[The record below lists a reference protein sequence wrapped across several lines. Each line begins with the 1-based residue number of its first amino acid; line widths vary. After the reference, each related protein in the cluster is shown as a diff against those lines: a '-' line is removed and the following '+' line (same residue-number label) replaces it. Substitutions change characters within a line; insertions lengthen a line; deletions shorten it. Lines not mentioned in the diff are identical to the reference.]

1 MAASSS
7 VLGCRRLRTEELPS
21 RSRRRF
27 RRRVAPL
34 RVDLFSFRASRFNF
48 FIMRNTTD
56 KFRRQIAKKC
66 RPQIAQIFA
75 DHQTNRKPADD
86 ARDLAL
92 QNSVKVPD
100 EIPWP
105 SA

>member
-7 VLGCRRLRTEELPS
+7 VFGCRRRRIEELPS

-27 RRRVAPL
+27 GRWVAPL
-34 RVDLFSFRASRFNF
+34 SVDLFSFRASRFNLF
-48 FIMRNTTD
+48 TVRNATN
-56 KFRRQIAKKC
+56 KFRRQVAKKC

-86 ARDLAL
+86 PRDLPL

-100 EIPWP
+100 EIQWP
-105 SA
+105 

>member
-7 VLGCRRLRTEELPS
+7 VFGCRRPWIEELPW

-27 RRRVAPL
+27 GRRLAPL
-34 RVDLFSFRASRFNF
+34 RIDLFSFRAGRFNF
-48 FIMRNTTD
+48 FIVRNATD
-56 KFRRQIAKKC
+56 KFRRQVAEKC

-75 DHQTNRKPADD
+75 DHQTNRKPAGD
-86 ARDLAL
+86 ALDLAL

-100 EIPWP
+100 EIQWP
-105 SA
+105 